1 MFCCVKGGL
10 SGGGK
15 HVFGARKRCFA
26 AADMVFSAVNTV
38 KKTLKRR
45 ILLHKTPL
53 CAVTSAMS
61 GSYVCTRF
69 LPVFVPCGLLF
80 FNGGLLTLQGNSMCK
95 PPGRLRLH
103 CVRRGCG
110 AETNSWERGRPQ
122 LRCISNHDNMAS
134 MTYAAA
140 RKLTM
145 RNEKFLI
152 SAKRLHLINI
162 YARERRRCL

>member
-1 MFCCVKGGL
+1 MFLGRG
-10 SGGGK
+10 SG
-15 HVFGARKRCFA
+15 VLRRRIWY
-26 AADMVFSAVNTV
+26 FSAVNTV

-45 ILLHKTPL
+45 ILLHKTPS

-69 LPVFVPCGLLF
+69 LPVFVPGGLLF

-103 CVRRGCG
+103 CVRRGGG

-134 MTYAAA
+134 MTYVAS

-145 RNEKFLI
+145 RNEKSSRHIGFYSYLP
-152 SAKRLHLINI
+152 SSKRAN
-162 YARERRRCL
+162 YA